1 LLQVDPIRFKPL
13 EGRNDSHCDDTN
25 SNTSYK
31 IIPAVDEE
39 RQTKFTDKIPVSN
52 HQQRNDSND
61 KGILIRMRHKLQK
74 LYTKDDDYNNPFIAE
89 IKKQVNEIHESN
101 NKMIEEI
108 LAKERDE
115 MARTLEERDTKHKA
129 DIEEINSQNK
139 EEIQNLNAKHQN
151 EIRIMPI
158 EYDRSLATELSNES
172 ASESRRPSLFR
183 FFTGKLF
190 T

>member
-89 IKKQVNEIHESN
+89 INKQVNEIHESN

-115 MARTLEERDTKHKA
+115 MARTLEERDAKHKA

-139 EEIQNLNAKHQN
+139 EEIQNLNVKHQN
-151 EIRIMPI
+151 EIRIMQI
-158 EYDRSLATELSNES
+158 EYDRSLATELSKEW
-172 ASESRRPSLFR
+172 ASESRRPLLYR
-183 FFTGKLF
+183 FLTGKLF